1 MSIFTN
7 KHNNQ
12 TKEKTTNINIIPKLI
27 FIVPYR
33 DRVEHKQFFSKYM
46 EFIMEDYDK
55 NDYEI
60 YYSHQCDKRP
70 FNRGAM
76 KNIGFLA
83 MKTKYP
89 NDYKNIT
96 FVFNDVDTLPYTK
109 NLLNYETTNGIVKHF
124 YGFRFALG
132 GIFSIKGQDFEKING
147 FPNFWGWSSED
158 NIIHDRAIKQNLE
171 INRSEFY
178 LIGSPSI
185 LQFVDGFKK
194 IINKKEVIE
203 VVNKNYA
210 YGLNSIKNLKF
221 NIELCVNDNY
231 ELIANNNYIHVN
243 MFTCEVEPDYNNFQI
258 HNLLSKNANQIRISN
273 NDRYNNRFSMNYTKR
288 VSKTQK

>member
-1 MSIFTN
+1 MNNKTN
-7 KHNNQ
+7 NENN
-12 TKEKTTNINIIPKLI
+12 ENKTNNENIPKLI

-83 MKTKYP
+83 MKEKYP

-96 FVFNDVDTLPYTK
+96 FIFNDVDTVPYTK
-109 NLLNYETTNGIVKHF
+109 NLLNYETTNGAIKHF

-132 GIFSIKGQDFEKING
+132 GIFSIKGQDFERING
-147 FPNFWGWSSED
+147 FPNYWGWSSED
-158 NIIHDRAIKQNLE
+158 NKIMGRALKHNLK
-171 INRSEFY
+171 INRDKFY
-178 LIGSPSI
+178 LIGNQKI
-185 LQFVDGFKK
+185 LQFVDEFRK
-194 IINKKEVIE
+194 IIDKKELADLIKDTIIDE
-203 VVNKNYA
+203 K
-210 YGLNSIKNLKF
+210 GLNSINELKY
-221 NIELCVNDNY
+221 NVEKCEDHGV
-231 ELIANNNYIHVN
+231 NNYYIQVTH
-243 MFTCEVEPDYNNFQI
+243 FKCEREPGYENFKI
-258 HNLLSKNANQIRISN
+258 HNLLDKGSNQIRVNN
-273 NDRYNNRFSMNYTKR
+273 NDLNNGRFLMQFRK
-288 VSKTQK
+288 